1 MIVRL
6 IVAFLLVIAPFWFGE
21 GGRVFASEP
30 KVVTI
35 DPLIQDA
42 RLAVNADVD
51 FPLNDQLRDAA
62 QRGLPLYFTADIKI
76 TKARWWWFDRS
87 IVDTSMTWRVS
98 YNALTRQWRVGQ
110 GELSLNVASLDDAM
124 DVVRRI
130 RDWRVAQASE
140 FEAGEVY
147 NGQLRVRLD
156 TSLLA
161 RPFQVNALN
170 SSAWAAA
177 TPWREF
183 SFTLTEPARDP
194 S

>member
-6 IVAFLLVIAPFWFGE
+6 FVAFVLAISPFFAN
-21 GGRVFASEP
+21 GGGQPYAAEPRVT
-30 KVVTI
+30 TI
-35 DPLIQDA
+35 DPIIQDG
-42 RLAVNADVD
+42 RLAINADVD

-76 TKARWWWFDRS
+76 SKARWWWFDRS
-87 IVDTSMTWRVS
+87 IVDTSLTWRLS

-110 GELSLNVASLDDAM
+110 GELSLNVASLDEAM
-124 DVVRRI
+124 NLVRHI
-130 RDWRVAQASE
+130 RDWRVADADE

-147 NGQLRVRLD
+147 TGQLRLRLD

-170 SSAWAAA
+170 SSAWTAG
-177 TPWREF
+177 TPWRDF
-183 SFTLTEPARDP
+183 SFTLTEPARNP